1 MAEPLKN
8 LYGAEV
14 PRAVA
19 EMIFAVYPRFGRE
32 AFLREVLRGYEA
44 LELLERGRKI
54 ARAMREYLPD
64 DYSKALRIVLASSRV
79 EVKPRDHAMA
89 SFLYYPHLH
98 FVGTY
103 GLDDFEE
110 SMTALHELTKKF
122 TAEFSIRPFLERY
135 PEATLKR
142 LRAWTRDPSPDVR
155 RLVSEGTRPRLPWAP
170 RLRRFQENPAPV
182 LALLERLKDDSELY
196 VRRSVAN
203 NLNDIGKDH
212 SDVLVETANGW
223 MKGASETRRWIVRHA
238 LRSLVKQGDPGA
250 LAVLGFGARPSAE
263 LRAVRITPRR
273 VREGDAVTLSFDLV
287 GTGSSR
293 QRIVADFRIHYV
305 KASGSAN
312 PKVFKLKS
320 LELGPRETVSLRKTI
335 SLKPMTTRRHYP
347 GKHRVEVLLN
357 GRPFDAG
364 AFVVTATPDR

>member
-8 LYGAEV
+8 QYGAEV
-14 PRAVA
+14 PRALA
-19 EMIFAVYPRFGRE
+19 EMIPAVYPRFGHK
-32 AFLREVLRGYEA
+32 AFLKEALDGYEG
-44 LELLERGRKI
+44 LELLDRGRRMG
-54 ARAMREYLPD
+54 AVLRAHLPD
-64 DYSKALRIVLASSRV
+64 DYAKALRIVLASSRV
-79 EVKPRDHAMA
+79 EVKRPDHAMA

-98 FVGTY
+98 FVGSY
-103 GLDDFEE
+103 GLDHFEE
-110 SMTALHELTKKF
+110 SMTALHELTQKF

-135 PEATLKR
+135 PQATVKR
-142 LRAWTRDPSPDVR
+142 LKAWTRDASPDVR

-170 RLRRFQENPAPV
+170 QLKRFQENPRPV
-182 LALLERLKDDSELY
+182 LELLERLKDDPELY

-212 SDVLVETANGW
+212 PDVLVGTARGW
-223 MKGASETRRWIVRHA
+223 MKTASENRRWIVRHA

-250 LAVLGFGARPSAE
+250 LAVLGFGAKP
-263 LRAVRITPRR
+263 AVEVRNVRLTPRR

-287 GTGSSR
+287 GAVSRR
-293 QRIVADFRIHYV
+293 QRIVVDFRIHYV
-305 KASGSAN
+305 KANGSAK

-320 LELGPRETVSLRKTI
+320 LEIGSRETVSLRKTI

-357 GRPFDAG
+357 GRPFEAG
-364 AFVVTATPDR
+364 SFDLID